1 MTSNLIVCFSST
13 SITLSQSA
21 QGIIYFSF
29 DRKNKS
35 QNLLDDRFIKDYLAA
50 VSFIQDREFTGVIL
64 TSTKQH
70 FFVGGDLDALA
81 QMETDDAEQIFQ
93 QLSDFKA
100 AMRWLETCA
109 KPVVAC
115 LHGAALGSGWE
126 MALASHHRIAL
137 ASRCTL
143 GLPEVSYGLMPSA
156 GGVVRMTR
164 ILGLQL
170 ASNYLLK
177 GKMFTPQEGLNVGLI
192 DLVVES
198 QQQLIEQAEHWINKQ
213 KLPVQ
218 QVFDRRDFI
227 QFDSVDVASRLNF
240 KMTMPALLI
249 QKTQGLLPAPEAILA
264 VMVEGLKVDI
274 ETALRIESRYFVSV
288 LTNPIAKNKLNLYW
302 RQLNEVKSGASRPHS
317 IAKKQFTKVG
327 VLGAGMMGA
336 GIAYTLASHGID
348 VVLKDVSLEKAVFA
362 KSYTATILGNSN
374 LSDEA
379 KSTII
384 NRIQPSKDASD
395 FIGCELIIEAVFE
408 DRELKASVTKEAQA
422 AVSDQVLFASN
433 TSTLPITGLA
443 QASVAANKFIGMHF
457 FSPVDKMPLVEII
470 RGEQTDDET
479 LAAIYDLTLQIGK
492 TPIVVNDSRGFFTS
506 RVFTSYVYEG
516 MRLLAQGIA
525 PARIENA
532 AIQAGFPVGPLALI
546 DEVSVTLLAA
556 VRKQT
561 ENDLAQQG
569 QTYIMDQADFVIDAM
584 IAAKR
589 LGKSVGCGFYSYPSA
604 DSRAPKHLWQGLTN
618 LIAEHLSDKSSA
630 FALDDVAQVTDK
642 DIQDRLLYVQVLESL
657 RAYNGGVVLSQ
668 RDANVGSIMG
678 LGFPS
683 WTGGVLQF
691 IKYTGVEAFIQR
703 AKALSHQGGPA
714 FICPDFCHDEFKHK

>member
-1 MTSNLIVCFSST
+1 MTSSFSLCFSSN
-13 SITLSQSA
+13 SISLSQCE
-21 QGIIYFSF
+21 QGIVHFIFSRQ
-29 DRKNKS
+29 DRS
-35 QNLLDDRFIKDYLAA
+35 HNLLDE
-50 VSFIQDREFTGVIL
+50 SFIVDYVAAIACLQNLDFTGVIL
-64 TSTKQH
+64 RSDKAH

-81 QMETDDAEQIFQ
+81 KVESSDAERIYQ
-93 QLSDFKA
+93 QLSDFKH

-109 KPVVAC
+109 KPVVSC
-115 LHGAALGSGWE
+115 LQGAALGTGWE
-126 MALASHHRIAL
+126 IALASHHRIAL
-137 ASRCTL
+137 ANCTL

-156 GGVVRMTR
+156 GGVIRMTQL
-164 ILGLQL
+164 LGLQL

-177 GKMFTPQEGLNVGLI
+177 GKIFTAKEGLNVSLI
-192 DLVVES
+192 DLVIEDETDLI
-198 QQQLIEQAEHWINKQ
+198 QQAVHWIKQQ

-218 QVFDRRDFI
+218 QVFDRRDFV
-227 QFDSVDVASRLNF
+227 QFDSVDNASRLNF

-249 QKTQGLLPAPEAILA
+249 QKTQGLLPALEAILA
-264 VMVEGLKVDI
+264 VMVEGLKVDLD
-274 ETALRIESRYFVSV
+274 TALRIESRYFVSV

-302 RQLNEVKSGASRPHS
+302 QQLNEIKAGASRPQG
-317 IAKKQFTKVG
+317 IAKTKFTKVG

-379 KSTII
+379 KSDII
-384 NRIQPSKDASD
+384 NRIQPTKDADD
-395 FIGCELIIEAVFE
+395 FIGCQLIIEAVFE
-408 DRELKASVTKEAQA
+408 DRDLKASVTKEAQA
-422 AVSDQVLFASN
+422 AVGDQVIFASN

-443 QASVAANKFIGMHF
+443 QASLAANKFIGMHF

-470 RGEQTDDET
+470 RAAQTDDAT
-479 LAAIYDLTLQIGK
+479 LAAVYDLTLQIGK

-556 VRKQT
+556 VRRQAQ
-561 ENDLAQQG
+561 NDLKLEG
-569 QTYIMDQADFVIDAM
+569 KSYIMDQADFVIDAM
-584 IAAKR
+584 IDAKR
-589 LGKSVGCGFYSYPSA
+589 LGKSVGCGFYSYPLA
-604 DSRAPKHLWQGLTN
+604 DNRAPKHLWQGLTD
-618 LIAEHLSDKSSA
+618 LIATHLSDRSGA
-630 FALDDVAQVTDK
+630 FANNDVSEVSDK

-657 RAYNGGVVLSQ
+657 RAYQSNVVLSQ

-691 IKYTGVEAFIQR
+691 IKYTGVEAFVQR
-703 AKALSHQGGPA
+703 ANALSKQGGPA
-714 FICPDFCHDEFKHK
+714 FICPEFNREEFIK